1 MWFVRISLL
10 SERFCIDFSSIGL
23 IRGNEELDWGIYG
36 FKEFN
41 EWFVRNK
48 GVKKI
53 NFKFVMKKN
62 VSIYI
67 MDEFNMMIE

>member
-1 MWFVRISLL
+1 M
-10 SERFCIDFSSIGL
+10 
-23 IRGNEELDWGIYG
+23 DWGIYG

-53 NFKFVMKKN
+53 NFKFVMRKN